1 MDPRSILKER
11 FENSSIEAGSVK
23 IPVLD
28 SVPLE
33 HVSDSNLR
41 IRQCIH
47 YINNH
52 TGISYLGMG
61 KKAKVVYKFMRFIV
75 DTIVAQQNSI
85 DSNLTTALNELYKL
99 NKQKHALHDRI
110 NKLEARIVA
119 LETKS

>member
-1 MDPRSILKER
+1 MDPRSTLKER
-11 FENSSIEAGSVK
+11 FENSPIEANSVK
-23 IPVLD
+23 IPVFD
-28 SVPLE
+28 SIPLE
-33 HVSDSNLR
+33 HANEGNLR
-41 IRQCIH
+41 LRQCIH

-61 KKAKVVYKFMRFIV
+61 KKAKIVYKFMRFIV

-99 NKQKHALHDRI
+99 NKQKRALHDRI
-110 NKLEARIVA
+110 NELEARIVA